1 MELMLIEC
9 IKFDKPQD
17 VTLSKQDPILLPD
30 HQAQVAKAITAAL
43 AEQIGQ
49 TIFDM
54 WFEGNDPII
63 FDGEQ
68 VQVFAPN
75 AFSLSR
81 LQSRF
86 SGDLREAVHRIA
98 GPETT
103 IRFTTREVVDESQS
117 KEGTESDSETS
128 RAAAVDPNKT
138 DSEGFIEESDPQTY
152 FSFHQPE
159 NRPAAP
165 KARARKSSNARYIKS
180 YWFGDEN
187 RLARAAVEQVLD
199 CPGDFSPLLI
209 YGPTGSGK
217 SHLLESIV
225 NEYRRRLRRKRCVYL
240 SSEKF
245 TTEFIS
251 SLRGGSGLPM
261 FRRRYR
267 DLDIL
272 AIDDIQFFSS
282 KRATLGEFLQTVDH
296 LARAGKQVIVA
307 ADRPPIELEGI
318 GTDLAAR
325 LTGGLTC
332 PLQYPGFEGR
342 VSIIDRVCQQRNFVL
357 PLEVRELI
365 AQHMTRDVRRILG
378 AINRLYAVSVSLQ
391 EKVTMHMAQEVLGDL
406 LAFSSIGTSIKGIEQ
421 AVCEFCGV
429 KSTEIRSSS
438 RRKRVCVARML
449 AMYLAR
455 QHTGAAFSEIG
466 DHFGN
471 RKHST
476 AIAAEKKV
484 AGWIENSE
492 NISLPNASY
501 PADEVIRR
509 IESILRIG

>member
-1 MELMLIEC
+1 MST
-9 IKFDKPQD
+9 QD
-17 VTLSKQDPILLPD
+17 SSPLPTD
-30 HQAQVAKAITAAL
+30 QRQIQVAKAITESL
-43 AEQIGQ
+43 TDQIGS
-49 TIFDM
+49 TIFEM
-54 WFEGNDPII
+54 WFEGANPIT
-63 FDGEQ
+63 FDGER
-68 VQVFAPN
+68 VFVFAAN

-86 SGDLREAVHRIA
+86 SGDVKEAVHRIA
-98 GPETT
+98 GPETS
-103 IRFTTREVVDESQS
+103 IQFATRSEAVSNEANAVS
-117 KEGTESDSETS
+117 KEAIETVQ
-128 RAAAVDPNKT
+128 VDHDTT
-138 DSEGFIEESDPQTY
+138 DAGFIEEKDPQT
-152 FSFHQPE
+152 FFPFHQP
-159 NRPAAP
+159 NDSQSHSP
-165 KARARKSSNARYIKS
+165 KSRNKNSKSARYVKS

-187 RLARAAVEQVLD
+187 RLARASVEQVFD
-199 CPGDFSPLLI
+199 HPGEFSPLLI

-217 SHLLESIV
+217 SHLLEAIV
-225 NEYRRRLRRKRCVYL
+225 NDFRRRLRRSRCMYL
-240 SSEKF
+240 SAEQF
-245 TTEFIS
+245 TTEFIG

-282 KRATLGEFLQTVDH
+282 KRATLNEFLQTVDH
-296 LARAGKQVIVA
+296 LARAGKQVVVS

-318 GTDLAAR
+318 GNDLAAR

-332 PLQYPGFEGR
+332 PLQYPSFEGR
-342 VSIIDRVCQQRNFVL
+342 VSIIESICQQRGFAI
-357 PLEVRELI
+357 PMDVRELI

-391 EKVTMHMAQEVLGDL
+391 EKVTMNLAQDVLSDL
-406 LAFSSIGTSIKGIEQ
+406 LAFSSIGATINGIEQ
-421 AVCEFCGV
+421 AVCDFCGV
-429 KSTEIRSSS
+429 KSNEIRSSS
-438 RRKRVCVARML
+438 RRKRVSVARML

-484 AGWIENSE
+484 AGWIEASE
-492 NISLPNASY
+492 SISLPNASY

-509 IESILRIG
+509 IESILRVG